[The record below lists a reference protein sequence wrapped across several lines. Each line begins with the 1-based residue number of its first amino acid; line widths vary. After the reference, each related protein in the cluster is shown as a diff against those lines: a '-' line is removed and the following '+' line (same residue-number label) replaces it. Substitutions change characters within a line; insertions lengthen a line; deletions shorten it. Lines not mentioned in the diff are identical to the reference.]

1 MSRSRLI
8 QLFRF
13 DEINPDTVLD
23 ELNRLKIDRE
33 GDKEK
38 MQNIAVIKERVAN
51 LEKAEI
57 KLSEYCQRLESDL
70 DSASHQD
77 KRDIL
82 DMLAIKVTATTEAI
96 SVDGIIPL
104 EPMCT
109 QTSGESSNLTHHWTN
124 MGMTT

>member
-38 MQNIAVIKERVAN
+38 MQNIISMN
-51 LEKAEI
+51 L
-57 KLSEYCQRLESDL
+57 
-70 DSASHQD
+70 
-77 KRDIL
+77 
-82 DMLAIKVTATTEAI
+82 
-96 SVDGIIPL
+96 
-104 EPMCT
+104 
-109 QTSGESSNLTHHWTN
+109 N
-124 MGMTT
+124 